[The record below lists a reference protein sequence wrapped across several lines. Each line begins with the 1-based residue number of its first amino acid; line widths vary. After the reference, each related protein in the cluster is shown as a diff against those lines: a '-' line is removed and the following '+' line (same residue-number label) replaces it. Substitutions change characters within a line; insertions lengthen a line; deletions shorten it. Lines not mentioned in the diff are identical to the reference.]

1 MTPAAP
7 PLPVPRNLPF
17 HAPVGG
23 SHTSILMCDSGVGVS
38 VAATRQNAGVFIGAA
53 VAAAPGTRNVPAST
67 GTASVIVTS
76 GTFNAANASQDED
89 GVCAASGAA
98 AKTTNVKWSAQPAAN
113 RLTVVLPS
121 SPFS

>member
-23 SHTSILMCDSGVGVS
+23 SHTSIWMCDSGVGVS

-53 VAAAPGTRNVPAST
+53 VALRRAR
-67 GTASVIVTS
+67 
-76 GTFNAANASQDED
+76 GTFRRR
-89 GVCAASGAA
+89 
-98 AKTTNVKWSAQPAAN
+98 PAPP
-113 RLTVVLPS
+113 R
-121 SPFS
+121 